1 VTVIDTSAFCKF
13 LLREPDWETVR
24 EFFIPDSDLYGV
36 GMLVTESANVIW
48 KHITKYGVREEDGWT
63 MFSAMNKLFQA
74 NIINIEPDIKYLKD
88 ALQIGVKYQIPVY
101 DSLFLAQAQYN
112 NSALVTSDGK
122 QGKIAEEMNIHVVL
136 I

>member
-1 VTVIDTSAFCKF
+1 
-13 LLREPDWETVR
+13 
-24 EFFIPDSDLYGV
+24 
-36 GMLVTESANVIW
+36 MLVTESANVIW
-48 KHITKYGVREEDGWT
+48 KHITKYGVREENGWT

-101 DSLFLAQAQYN
+101 DSLFLAQAQHN

-122 QGKIAEEMNIHVVL
+122 QGKIAEEYRLPLCPMSEANRSVL
-136 I
+136 RDSMTKAGIQL